1 MHTLTNNS
9 QTAAGVMRGIGQ
21 IYGDQSQ
28 ALNKNVGDA
37 HSQVLTMNKAIDDM
51 QQRTDRMR
59 VSLKLQGE
67 ELMGS
72 LQKILM
78 QLSSTG
84 DTLSDT
90 VEQVLAQQAA
100 DNLKKIG

>member
-1 MHTLTNNS
+1 
-9 QTAAGVMRGIGQ
+9 
-21 IYGDQSQ
+21 
-28 ALNKNVGDA
+28 
-37 HSQVLTMNKAIDDM
+37 
-51 QQRTDRMR
+51 
-59 VSLKLQGE
+59 
-67 ELMGS
+67 
-72 LQKILM
+72 M